1 MRKGRDIMWKQQMI
15 NTKRGTFELFTK
27 GSGEPL
33 CITHH
38 YSQFNET
45 GDYFAD
51 VFTST
56 HRVFLVNLRDAGNSA
71 KANSEKELS
80 MLETIH
86 DLEAIREA
94 LQLPIWHFAGHST
107 GGMLGLLY
115 AITYPNS
122 LQSLVVVGAAASNY
136 TETSFCIYHPEHPQF
151 HYMQQLIENL
161 KTPQL
166 TSEERE
172 ELATKR
178 TKLALYKPENY
189 NSYFCKSIVKTM
201 SASRMNAFA
210 NEYPSFDLRE
220 HLPSL
225 QIKTLIICGRH
236 DVQCPIQYSIEMHK
250 SIRNS
255 IFVTFE
261 ESNHYP
267 FLEEATL
274 FTSTTQTF
282 YKSLQ
287 PLLLRKAHSLY
298 KRL

>member
-1 MRKGRDIMWKQQMI
+1 MWKGREIMWTQQII

-27 GSGEPL
+27 GNGEPL

-51 VFTST
+51 VFTAT
-56 HRVFLVNLRDAGNSA
+56 HRVFLINLRDAGNSA
-71 KANSEKELS
+71 KANSAKELR
-80 MLETIH
+80 MIETVH
-86 DLEAIREA
+86 DLEAIRDA

-122 LQSLVVVGAAASNY
+122 LQSLVIVGAAASNY
-136 TETSFCIYHPEHPQF
+136 TETSFCIYHPAHPQF

-161 KTPQL
+161 KSPHL
-166 TSEERE
+166 TNAERK
-172 ELATKR
+172 ELSTKR
-178 TKLALYKPENY
+178 TKLSLYKPENY
-189 NSYFCKSIVKTM
+189 NSYFCKPMQKTM
-201 SASRMNAFA
+201 STSRMNTFA
-210 NEYPSFDLRE
+210 NEYSSFDLRE
-220 HLPSL
+220 SLPSL
-225 QIKTLIICGRH
+225 QTKTLIICGRH

-250 SIRNS
+250 RIRNS
-255 IFVTFE
+255 IFIPFE

-267 FLEEATL
+267 FLEEAAQ

-282 YKSLQ
+282 YKVKL
-287 PLLLRKAHSLY
+287 
-298 KRL
+298 

>member
-1 MRKGRDIMWKQQMI
+1 MRKGRDIMWIQQMI
-15 NTKRGTFELFTK
+15 HTKRGTFELFTK
-27 GSGEPL
+27 GNGEPL

-56 HRVFLVNLRDAGNSA
+56 HRVFLINLRDAGNSV

-80 MLETIH
+80 MIETIH

-94 LQLPIWHFAGHST
+94 IQLPTWHFAGHST

-122 LQSLVVVGAAASNY
+122 LQSLVIVGAAASNY
-136 TETSFCIYHPEHPQF
+136 TETPFCIYHPAHPKF

-161 KTPQL
+161 KNPLL
-166 TSEERE
+166 TSEERK
-172 ELATKR
+172 ELSTKR
-178 TKLALYKPENY
+178 TKLSLYKPENY
-189 NSYFCKSIVKTM
+189 NSYFDKPIKKIM
-201 SASRMNAFA
+201 SASRMNAFSH
-210 NEYPSFDLRE
+210 EYPAFNLRE
-220 HLPSL
+220 HLPSMKT
-225 QIKTLIICGRH
+225 KTLIICGRH

-250 SIRNS
+250 GIRSS

-267 FLEEATL
+267 FLEEAAQ

-282 YKSLQ
+282 YKSLRQ
-287 PLLLRKAHSLY
+287 YRY
-298 KRL
+298 Y